1 MVSKVARDSD
11 HADAAWQFAKA
22 NMKALL
28 KKTDALGAN
37 TYAPGLFTFF
47 SDKAR
52 AEELKA
58 YAKANLP
65 ADSAREVAKA
75 VDEVEFRAEF
85 KSRLAQQFGAW
96 IDQRASKK

>member
-1 MVSKVARDSD
+1 M
-11 HADAAWQFAKA
+11 AWQFAKA

-37 TYAPGLFTFF
+37 SYAPGLFTVF
-47 SDKAR
+47 SNKAR

-65 ADSAREVAKA
+65 ADSAKEVAKA

-96 IDQRASKK
+96 MDQRAAKK

>member
-1 MVSKVARDSD
+1 
-11 HADAAWQFAKA
+11 
-22 NMKALL
+22 MKALL

-37 TYAPGLFTFF
+37 SYAPGLFTFF

-65 ADSAREVAKA
+65 ADSARDVAKA

-85 KSRLAQQFGAW
+85 KPRLAKQFGDW
-96 IDQRASKK
+96 IDKRAARRSLE